1 MNLFKL
7 WLRGFIPGPVV
18 VNATERLRACC
29 GALLGILLTGLVSHW
44 ALGASAP
51 LPLLIAPMGASA
63 VLLFGVPAS
72 PLAQPWSIIGG
83 NLVAAVI
90 GVACAR
96 WIHDPVL
103 APALAVSLA

>member
-1 MNLFKL
+1 MNQFWL
-7 WLRGFIPGPVV
+7 WLRGFIPGPVM

-44 ALGASAP
+44 ALGSSAP

-83 NLVAAVI
+83 NLLSGTVGGGCAS
-90 GVACAR
+90 GVAK
-96 WIHDPVL
+96 PVQ
-103 APALAVSLA
+103 AGPS